1 MLSQRIQA
9 NLKPSPMFDFMSRAI
24 SNAYHPNTGP
34 NGIISLGIAENTLM
48 SQSLATFLSQNL
60 RITPDIFSYSA
71 SSPGLTSLYDG
82 LCKLYNGDTFSPA
95 VKVDKDHLYVTA
107 GCTTL
112 LDQIFWTLCD
122 KGDGV
127 LIGRPCYGG
136 FVPDM
141 SVRSGCTPILV
152 SLKGLDPFSKGAVV
166 RYEEELLEA
175 KKRGVRVRVL
185 VLCTPHNPLGQY
197 LTTFRVLT

>member
-1 MLSQRIQA
+1 MQV
-9 NLKPSPMFDFMSRAI
+9 
-24 SNAYHPNTGP
+24 
-34 NGIISLGIAENTLM
+34 E
-48 SQSLATFLSQNL
+48 
-60 RITPDIFSYSA
+60 
-71 SSPGLTSLYDG
+71 
-82 LCKLYNGDTFSPA
+82 
-95 VKVDKDHLYVTA
+95 KDHLYVTA

-141 SVRSGCTPILV
+141 SVRSGCTPIRI
-152 SLKGLDPFSKGAVV
+152 SLKGIDPFSKGAVV

-175 KKRGVRVRVL
+175 QKRGVRVRVL

-197 LTTFRVLT
+197 LTNFPFANMKVLSQRNCDRVYETLSKVSDSSTFR

>member
-24 SNAYHPNTGP
+24 SNAYHPGTNP
-34 NGIISLGIAENTLM
+34 NGIISLGIAENALM
-48 SQSLATFLSQNL
+48 SQSLVTFLSQNL
-60 RITPDIFSYSA
+60 RITPELFSYGA
-71 SSPGLTSLYDG
+71 SCPGLTSLYDG
-82 LCKLYNGDTFSPA
+82 LCKLYNGETFNPA
-95 VKVDKDHLYVTA
+95 LKVDKQHLYVTA

-141 SVRSGCTPILV
+141 SVRSQCVPV
-152 SLKGLDPFSKGAVV
+152 MVNLKGIDPFSAAAVV

-175 KKRGVRVRVL
+175 QKRGVRVRVL
-185 VLCTPHNPLGQY
+185 VLCTPHNPLGQ
-197 LTTFRVLT
+197 

>member
-1 MLSQRIQA
+1 
-9 NLKPSPMFDFMSRAI
+9 MFDFMSRAI
-24 SNAYHPNTGP
+24 SKAYHPRTNPT
-34 NGIISLGIAENTLM
+34 GIISLGIAENTLM
-48 SQSLATFLSQNL
+48 SHSLATFLSQNL
-60 RITPDIFSYSA
+60 RLSPELFSYGA
-71 SSPGLTSLYDG
+71 SSPGLASLYDG
-82 LCKLYNGDTFSPA
+82 LGKLYNGEAFNPS
-95 VKVDKDHLYVTA
+95 VNVERDHLYVTS

-127 LIGRPCYGG
+127 LVGRPCYGG

-141 SVRSGCTPILV
+141 SIRSQCVPILV
-152 SLKGLDPFSKGAVV
+152 SLKGSDPFSVDAVA

-175 KKRGVRVRVL
+175 KKRGIRVRVL

-197 LTTFRVLT
+197 LTAFWCVLTEDVILERRW

>member
-1 MLSQRIQA
+1 
-9 NLKPSPMFDFMSRAI
+9 MSRAI
-24 SNAYHPNTGP
+24 SNAYHPSTSP

-82 LCKLYNGDTFSPA
+82 LCKLYNGETFSPA

-122 KGDGV
+122 TGDGV

-141 SVRSGCTPILV
+141 SVRSGCTPIPV
-152 SLKGLDPFSKGAVV
+152 SLKGLDPFSKEAVV

-197 LTTFRVLT
+197 LTTFRLLT